1 MEELLQEIT
10 IYHKNGN
17 NWDRYN
23 LDNVSFRNTSIRNK
37 NITGVTNVD
46 SVVIRIFDVDGYNN
60 TYFISKGDVIV
71 NGNVSDTITSAP
83 LTEMRKKYGE
93 ENSYLVTSIDVFKF
107 KDEDLKEIQHIKV
120 GAR

>member
-1 MEELLQEIT
+1 MEELLQKIT

-17 NWDRYN
+17 SWDRYN

-37 NITGVTNVD
+37 NTTGVTNVD
-46 SVVIRIFDVDGYNN
+46 SVLIRIFDVDGYNN
-60 TYFISKGDVIV
+60 TYFISKGDIIV

-93 ENSYLVTSIDVFKF
+93 ENSYQVTSIDVFKF
-107 KDEDLKEIQHIKV
+107 NDENLKEIQHIKV
-120 GAR
+120 GAK